1 MKSTLAFL
9 SYTAAARATGA
20 NICCAQLQDALDTK
34 ITLPGQSTYNT
45 TENSYWSLQEANL
58 QPGCILRPSSP
69 QDVAKAVSII
79 VGVDGCT
86 FAIKGQGH
94 APAAGFANIDGGVT
108 FDMTSLDS
116 TVLSH
121 DKSVLSV
128 GAGASWLQVYEYLDP
143 YNLAVAGG
151 RNGLVGVGGLTP
163 GGGISHFSPRVGWA
177 CDNVVNFEVVLGDGT
192 LTNANQTSNSDLY
205 RALKGGVNNFGVV
218 TRFDLATFPQGNL
231 SVTKLAHDISQRKAV
246 FQAFTDIVV
255 APKFDVDTSLVT
267 VLLYNSTSKA
277 WVISNSAV
285 YTQPVVNPPVF
296 AELAAVPS
304 VSNSSEIT
312 SLAAYAKEAATPPL
326 NWLFAT
332 ATFKPSAK
340 FMLDIFDILN
350 GTLYSF
356 NPEGGIVWSIA
367 LEPLPAVLVSHAA
380 KTGGNVLGVS
390 PEDGNSYV
398 MLLSAL
404 WPNSA
409 SNPAVDQISRE
420 PVAKIES
427 QARAK
432 GLLQKFQ
439 YINYAAPYQKPLA
452 SYGAKNLEFLKGVSK
467 RYDPEGVF
475 QTRVPGG
482 FKLA

>member
-1 MKSTLAFL
+1 MKSTLAIL
-9 SYTAAARATGA
+9 SCAAAARATGA
-20 NICCAQLQDALDTK
+20 ETCCAQLQHTLSTK
-34 ITLPGQSTYNT
+34 IILPDQSAYNT

-121 DKSVLSV
+121 DQSVLSV

-177 CDNVVNFEVVLGDGT
+177 CDNVVNFE
-192 LTNANQTSNSDLY
+192 
-205 RALKGGVNNFGVV
+205 
-218 TRFDLATFPQGNL
+218 
-231 SVTKLAHDISQRKAV
+231 RKAV
-246 FQAFTDIVV
+246 FQAFTDIVA
-255 APKFDVDTSLVT
+255 APEFDVDTSLVT

-285 YTQPVVNPPVF
+285 YTQPVVDPPVF

-312 SLAAYAKEAATPPL
+312 SLATYAKEAATPPL

-390 PEDGNSYV
+390 PDDGNNYV

-409 SNPAVDQISRE
+409 YNPTVDRISRE
-420 PVAKIES
+420 TVAKIES
-427 QARAK
+427 RARAK

-452 SYGAKNLEFLKGVSK
+452 SYGAKNIAFLKGVSK